1 MNIDNESEVIKKLI
15 TTPYEKVIKK
25 LNNIKTFLLSL
36 SKTMTNDTLN
46 KSVKDIEWVISQIK
60 SQNLY
65 SYSNNIDNDVIKLS
79 KDANSKLKHM
89 LDYITMNTELSH
101 DTFQRSG
108 AYMKIRKEINIVK
121 KKNSLKA
128 NEAQMKQIKKIRNE
142 YFISN
147 NLPKH
152 RSRSSGSGTNENNDT
167 NKTKKKSCIKKS
179 QTENIDNTKKEINK
193 PNHIQISPH
202 SKGLKNNT
210 PIRRAHTKSMKV
222 LNALSA
228 NILDINSATLSSTSF
243 NIFDFKS
250 SHGYINV
257 LPLIGGFLFSTFSL
271 TSQII
276 QCKLNTF
283 LFTLSKGYHES
294 TIYHNAIHGADVAQ
308 TLGTFFLHSS
318 LSSSLRLSSQD
329 LVAIFTAAL
338 AHDLGHPGTNNAFQ
352 INVLTDL
359 AITYNDVSVL
369 ENFHCTS
376 LFKAL
381 QEDKCNIFSDYNN
394 LDVRKTRKRIINMIL
409 ATDMFNHGKVLG
421 KTRSK
426 MKSSN
431 DSDIVIDDTNLFD
444 DQQEYLDCLIH
455 IADISHNAKSFEIT
469 SKWVSLLNEEMMI
482 QGDKERESG
491 ISVSYMCD
499 RSKVDIPKSQIG
511 FINAFIIP
519 SFELL
524 CVMTKEKLKGY
535 LDNAKSNLKVWEK
548 KNEENKNNNKV

>member
-1 MNIDNESEVIKKLI
+1 MNIDNESEVIKKL
-15 TTPYEKVIKK
+15 
-25 LNNIKTFLLSL
+25 NNIKIFLLSL

-89 LDYITMNTELSH
+89 IDYITLNTELSH

-121 KKNSLKA
+121 KKNSFKA
-128 NEAQMKQIKKIRNE
+128 NETQMKQIKKIRSE

-147 NLPKH
+147 NISKH

-179 QTENIDNTKKEINK
+179 QTENIDNSKKDK
-193 PNHIQISPH
+193 PNHVLISPP
-202 SKGLKNNT
+202 SEGIKNT
-210 PIRRAHTKSMKV
+210 APIRRTHTKSMKV

-276 QCKLNTF
+276 QSKLNTF
-283 LFTLSKGYHES
+283 LFTISKGYHES

-394 LDVRKTRKRIINMIL
+394 LDFRKTRKRIINMIL

-469 SKWVSLLNEEMMI
+469 SKWVSLLNEEMII